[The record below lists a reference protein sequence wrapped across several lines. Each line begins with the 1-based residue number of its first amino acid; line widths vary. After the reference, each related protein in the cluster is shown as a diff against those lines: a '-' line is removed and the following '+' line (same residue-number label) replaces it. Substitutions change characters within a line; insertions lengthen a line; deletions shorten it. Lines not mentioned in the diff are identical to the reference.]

1 MTTESIDARLAR
13 LDERLRN
20 FLDVQERAND
30 LQEQQLIKI
39 NQSVMETS
47 NRLTKVENTISNAG
61 PALAEYTAIKN
72 QVIGAGR
79 MGKWIWVTAGFV
91 IGMVVS
97 LKEVFISW
105 FSQNGG

>member
-30 LQEQQLIKI
+30 LQEQQLINI
-39 NQSVMETS
+39 NKAVKETS
-47 NRLTKVENTISNAG
+47 DRLTKVENTIANAG

-79 MGKWIWVTAGFV
+79 LGKWIWVASGFI
-91 IGMVVS
+91 IGLVVS
-97 LKEVFISW
+97 MKEVLISW
-105 FSQNGG
+105 FSRGA